1 MNAADQALQRLR
13 AGNAR
18 FVAGEGASQATDRRV
33 RREQLTDGQAPFAII
48 LGCADSRV
56 PVEVVFDQ
64 GLGDLFVIR
73 VAGNIVS
80 STQLGSIEF
89 AAAELGVRLVLV
101 LGHTRCGAM
110 AAALRAVQDHK
121 VPGSDNLR
129 RIVDAIL
136 PSAHRALADAGQFCQ
151 DDLVDA
157 IGRENV
163 RHSVDTIRNA
173 SGIIR
178 QLIEDA
184 GLEVVGAEYSLAT
197 GAVEFL

>member
-1 MNAADQALQRLR
+1 MIAADEALQRLR
-13 AGNAR
+13 EGNAR
-18 FVAGEGASQATDRRV
+18 FVAGEVASHATDHRV

-48 LGCADSRV
+48 VGCSDSRV

-89 AAAELGVRLVLV
+89 AAAELGARLVMV

-110 AAALRAVQDHK
+110 AAALHAVRDGRE
-121 VPGSDNLR
+121 PGSDSLR
-129 RIVDAIL
+129 RIVDTIR
-136 PSAHRALADAGQFCQ
+136 PSAHRALAEAGRFSQ

-163 RHSVDTIRNA
+163 RHSVETIRRA

-178 QLIEDA
+178 QVVEDG

>member
-1 MNAADQALQRLR
+1 MIAAAEALQRLR
-13 AGNAR
+13 EGNAR
-18 FVAGEGASQATDRRV
+18 FVAGAAASQATDHRV
-33 RREQLTDGQAPFAII
+33 RREQLADDQAPFAII
-48 LGCADSRV
+48 VSCSDSRV

-89 AAAELGVRLVLV
+89 AAAELGTRLVLV

-110 AAALRAVQDHK
+110 TAALRAVQDGEE
-121 VPGSDNLR
+121 PGSDNLR
-129 RIVDAIL
+129 RIVDTIR
-136 PSAHRALADAGQFCQ
+136 PSAHRALAYAGNSCQ
-151 DDLVDA
+151 DELVDA
-157 IGRENV
+157 IGRQNV
-163 RHSVDTIRNA
+163 RHSVETIRSA

-178 QLIEDA
+178 QLVEGD

-197 GAVEFL
+197 GAVEFF